1 MPPSSA
7 QEVETYLTKHDLSDI
22 LSKALN
28 ACVQAQPDAPLP
40 FLIDELKG
48 SNTGGGSSEPRSAQS
63 VEEYLA
69 KHQLSDVLSDALNA
83 TVQAL
88 ADDPV
93 AHMAAE
99 LKKKAG
105 GGPAYSAS
113 HTGTYDVAAE
123 TMWKSLSQWNPAWLI
138 QLGPADIK
146 DVKGEGVGAV
156 RTV

>member
-48 SNTGGGSSEPRSAQS
+48 SNAGGGSSEPRSAQS

-69 KHQLSDVLSDALNA
+69 KHQLSDILSDALNA

-105 GGPAYSAS
+105 GGR
-113 HTGTYDVAAE
+113 GC
-123 TMWKSLSQWNPAWLI
+123 
-138 QLGPADIK
+138 G
-146 DVKGEGVGAV
+146 
-156 RTV
+156 